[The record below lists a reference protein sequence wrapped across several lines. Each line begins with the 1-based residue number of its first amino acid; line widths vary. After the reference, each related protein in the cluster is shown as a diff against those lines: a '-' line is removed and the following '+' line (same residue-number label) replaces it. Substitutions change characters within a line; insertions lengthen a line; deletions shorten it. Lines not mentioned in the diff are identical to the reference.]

1 MDETLREPTINYKS
15 LTDAIVRI
23 VGMSSEERPAAE
35 GIADHL
41 LGFFGFQDRVI
52 DNLLAPADRN
62 VFYQLQDWGLL
73 TTASEE
79 TTLWDGRQWRI
90 HYWLLRT
97 DKILNWNPPEE
108 PEVDPEI
115 VNIYDN
121 LSSEDWGI
129 ETYNEDDAW
138 LPKKRK
144 LDEYY
149 IFDKLNKQL

>member
-1 MDETLREPTINYKS
+1 MDETLQEPPINYKT
-15 LTDAIVRI
+15 LADAIVRI
-23 VGMSSEERPAAE
+23 VGMSSEERPAAV
-35 GIADHL
+35 GMADHL
-41 LGFFGFQDRVI
+41 LGFFGYQDRVI
-52 DNLLAPADRN
+52 DNMLAPADRN

-73 TTASEE
+73 TTTSEE

-138 LPKKRK
+138 LPKKRE
-144 LDEYY
+144 LDEY
-149 IFDKLNKQL
+149 